1 MIKNLW
7 MVLCCVIF
15 LSCNRE
21 KNIGRFT
28 VIGEIKNIPD
38 QKVYLEEI
46 NLDQSAP
53 VILDTVQ
60 MVQGK
65 FAISGISSQQN
76 LFRIRAEK
84 GFGYFF
90 INDKPDIS
98 FLADAKEQSLQS
110 QEFYTPASSSL
121 KQFMI
126 LVDSLQAG
134 ILQVNNKVLQLQQL
148 GSSDSIVKEQEIH
161 FKILNNAY
169 KKFLTDYID
178 TTKSPVIALFAL
190 GYTEHIEKSEVNKMI
205 NNLAKRFPDHLSLNN
220 LIAKY
225 QQAQNQP
232 ATTASNL
239 EIGSMAPEFSL
250 PDREGKS
257 FSLSSLKGKYVL
269 IDFWASWCGPC
280 RGENPNVV
288 RAYKLFKDKNFT
300 ILGVSLDKEKSSWMN
315 AINED
320 GLTWQHVSDLKFW
333 NSEVVSL
340 YGISGIPFNVLID
353 PQGKIIAKELRG
365 EALLQKLGEVLH

>member
-1 MIKNLW
+1 MKRKFI
-7 MVLCCVIF
+7 VIVYCILLF
-15 LSCNRE
+15 SCNSE
-21 KNIGRFT
+21 KTNGKFT
-28 VIGEIKNIPD
+28 VSGEIKNMPD
-38 QKVYLEEI
+38 QKIYLEEL
-46 NLDQSAP
+46 NFDQKAP
-53 VILDTVQ
+53 VILDTA
-60 MVQGK
+60 MMLNGK
-65 FAISGISSQQN
+65 FKVSGISVQQN
-76 LFRIRAEK
+76 LYRLRTEK
-84 GFGYFF
+84 SFGYFF

-98 FLADAKEQSLQS
+98 FLANAKEQSLQS

-134 ILQVNNKVLQLQQL
+134 ILQVNNKVLQLQQE
-148 GSSDSIVKEQEIH
+148 GGSDSLVKEQEIH

-239 EIGSMAPEFSL
+239 EIGSLAPEFSL

-280 RGENPNVV
+280 RGENPTVV

-333 NSEVVSL
+333 NSEVVPL
-340 YGISGIPFNVLID
+340 YSITGIPFNVLID